1 MREPLPKN
9 DVDAGRPAERAVE
22 RLAEPCVGQTAG
34 SEGSGNPSASSGAAD
49 SPAPPAVLSI
59 TVNAQSLPVKRIAIV
74 VAAVLAALLL
84 LVVYFD
90 EIWSFLGFAV
100 SVASPFVIGA
110 ALAYLLNIIMSRLER
125 VYFPNS
131 ENKVVLRT
139 RRVACLILSLCVV
152 AAVMALVGWLVSGQL
167 KDSAG
172 ALFQG
177 VSAAISALVEIAED
191 HDLDTG
197 IMAVFGKDITQ
208 WETLLGEAVNK
219 MGGVDNMISQAVGF
233 GGALTGSAVNA
244 LIAFVFALY
253 LLASKEKA
261 LAGARTFAH
270 TILPEAWYEHLC
282 HVVEV
287 ADECFS
293 RFIAGQCLEAMILG
307 SLCALGMTLLSFPHA
322 LTIGVCVGLFSL
334 VPLIGAWIGGIVG
347 VLMILP
353 YSFEQAVFFVVF
365 LLVLQQIEG
374 HFIYPKTVGTAVG
387 VSSIWVLV
395 AVFVGGALLGV
406 PGILLGVPFVA
417 TASRLLEDF
426 WSRPAASD
434 HA

>member
-1 MREPLPKN
+1 MKETLSAN
-9 DVDAGRPAERAVE
+9 EVDVDQPTGASAERPA
-22 RLAEPCVGQTAG
+22 GQSAP
-34 SEGSGNPSASSGAAD
+34 SSASAAAAAD
-49 SPAPPAVLSI
+49 ASAKAPAVLSI
-59 TVNAQSLPVKRIAIV
+59 TVNAQPLPVKRIAIV
-74 VAAVLAALLL
+74 VAAVFAALLL

-90 EIWSFLGFAV
+90 EIWSFLGFAL

-110 ALAYLLNIIMSRLER
+110 VLAYLLNIIMSRLECI
-125 VYFPNS
+125 YFPNS
-131 ENKVVLRT
+131 KNKLVVRS
-139 RRVACLILSLCVV
+139 RRVACLVLSLCVV
-152 AAVMALVGWLVSGQL
+152 AAVMTMVGWLVSGQL

-177 VSAAISALVEIAED
+177 VSAAISAVVEIAED

-244 LIAFVFALY
+244 VIAFVFALY

-270 TILPEAWYEHLC
+270 TVLPEAWYEHLC

-307 SLCALGMTLLSFPHA
+307 SLCALGMTLLNFPHA

-426 WSRPAASD
+426 WSRPAAPD
-434 HA
+434 RA

>member
-1 MREPLPKN
+1 MKETLSAN
-9 DVDAGRPAERAVE
+9 EVDVDQPTGASAERPA
-22 RLAEPCVGQTAG
+22 GQSAP
-34 SEGSGNPSASSGAAD
+34 SSASAAAAAD
-49 SPAPPAVLSI
+49 ASAKAPAVLSI
-59 TVNAQSLPVKRIAIV
+59 TVNAQPLPVKRIAIV
-74 VAAVLAALLL
+74 VAAVFAALLL

-90 EIWSFLGFAV
+90 EIWSFLGFAL

-110 ALAYLLNIIMSRLER
+110 VLAYLLNIIMSRLER
-125 VYFPNS
+125 IYFPNS
-131 ENKVVLRT
+131 KNKLVVRS
-139 RRVACLILSLCVV
+139 RRVACLVLSLCVV
-152 AAVMALVGWLVSGQL
+152 AAVVTMVGWLVSGQL

-177 VSAAISALVEIAED
+177 VSAAISAVVEIAED

-244 LIAFVFALY
+244 VIAFVFALY

-261 LAGARTFAH
+261 LAGARTFTH
-270 TILPEAWYEHLC
+270 TVLPEAWYEHLC

-307 SLCALGMTLLSFPHA
+307 SLCALGMTLLNFPHA

-426 WSRPAASD
+426 WSRPAAPD
-434 HA
+434 RA

>member
-1 MREPLPKN
+1 MKESLSAN
-9 DVDAGRPAERAVE
+9 EVDVDQPAGASTERSA
-22 RLAEPCVGQTAG
+22 GQAA
-34 SEGSGNPSASSGAAD
+34 PSSAAFAAAPDASPKA
-49 SPAPPAVLSI
+49 PAVLSI
-59 TVNAQSLPVKRIAIV
+59 TVNAQPVPIKRIAIM
-74 VAAVLAALLL
+74 VAAVFAALVL

-90 EIWSFLGFAV
+90 EIWAFLGFAL
-100 SVASPFVIGA
+100 SVASPFAIGA
-110 ALAYLLNIIMSRLER
+110 VLAYLLNIIMSRLER
-125 VYFPNS
+125 IYFPNS
-131 ENKVVLRT
+131 KNKLVVRS
-139 RRVACLILSLCVV
+139 RRVVCLVLSLCVV
-152 AAVMALVGWLVSGQL
+152 AAVVALVAWLVSGQL

-177 VSAAISALVEIAED
+177 ISAAVSAVVEVAED

-197 IMAVFGKDITQ
+197 IMAMFGKDITQ

-244 LIAFVFALY
+244 VIAFVFALY

-270 TILPEAWYEHLC
+270 TVLPEAWYEHLC

-353 YSFEQAVFFVVF
+353 YSFEQAIFFVVF
-365 LLVLQQIEG
+365 LLILQQIEG

-434 HA
+434 RA